1 MLEREIRGRMENVM
15 EWKGGI
21 GGKRK
26 EWVDERGK
34 RQ

>member
-1 MLEREIRGRMENVM
+1 M

-34 RQ
+34 TVMNMKNTG